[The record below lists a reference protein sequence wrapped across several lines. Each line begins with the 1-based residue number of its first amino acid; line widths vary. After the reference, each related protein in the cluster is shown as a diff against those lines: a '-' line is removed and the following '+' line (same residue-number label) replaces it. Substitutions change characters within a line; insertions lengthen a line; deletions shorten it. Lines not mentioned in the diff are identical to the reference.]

1 MRVRT
6 AVSTKNRKHKYFKIA
21 KGYYSNKRNRWRQVQ
36 QAVHKSLEYAYTGR
50 KDKKHDF
57 RSLWI
62 TRINALC
69 NELGISYSKFM
80 HGLKKAGVSINRKM
94 LSEMAIHDKTS
105 FQQLVELSKSAL
117 A

>member
-6 AVSTKNRKHKYFKIA
+6 GVSTKNRKHKYLKLA

-36 QAVHKSLEYAYTGR
+36 QQVHKSLEYAYVGR

-57 RSLWI
+57 KSLWI

-69 NELGISYSKFM
+69 RELGMPYSKFM
-80 HGLKKAGVSINRKM
+80 SGLKKSGVSINRKM
-94 LSEMAIHDKTS
+94 LAEMAIHDKTS

-117 A
+117 I